1 VRRADRQA
9 SAEQSFQNYRLFGA
23 PHVAIVTTDGSQ
35 GVYGAVDA
43 GAYVGTFLLAAQSL
57 GIAAIAQ
64 GALAMYSPFV
74 REYFALP
81 DDRKM
86 LVGISFGYPDKAHP
100 VNGYRTARAPL
111 TEVVTWADG

>member
-1 VRRADRQA
+1 VLRGDQQA
-9 SAEQSFQNYRLFGA
+9 SAEQSFQTYRLFGA
-23 PHVAIVTTDGSQ
+23 PHVSVVTTDGSQ

-43 GAYVGTFLLAAQSL
+43 GTFLLAAQSL

-64 GALAMYSPFV
+64 AALAMYSPFV

-86 LVGISFGYPDKAHP
+86 LVGISFGYPDLEHP